1 MKIMKRN
8 IYTLVLLCS
17 VFGFNITYAQK
28 NVGIGTITPDN
39 SAVLDINSSDKGLLI
54 PRMSL
59 QQRNAINNPAD
70 GLMVYQTG
78 EQGGFYFYEGKTNE
92 WKPITEAKA
101 VAGTDGD
108 WTLLGNAA
116 SAGNFIGTT
125 NNQPLLFRFNNQHS
139 GRIQWSTTFFGL
151 NAGNLTHTGYS
162 LVAIGEN
169 SMRNLTNG
177 YENTAVGKGSL
188 EATTSGNKNTA
199 VGFNT
204 LNRNTTGVQ
213 NVAIGGEALISNTT
227 GSFNMAIG
235 SKTLESNTNGQAN
248 VGIGIS
254 ALNQITGDFNIGIG
268 FNSMF
273 NKTSG
278 DGNVGI
284 GSYALNNNLTGSGN
298 VAIGN
303 RAGENETGSNK
314 LYIAN
319 TATAMPLIYGDF
331 SAKYVTIGD
340 VSPTLRIQGTANSS
354 GYNLLVKGGI
364 LTEKVKVALA
374 AAGTDWADYVFEPSY
389 KLMSIEEVETFTKE
403 NKHLPNVPS
412 ANEMVESGLDVAKTS
427 KMFMEKIEELTL
439 YIIEL
444 NKEVQAL
451 KSENKELRGMIK

>member
-1 MKIMKRN
+1 MKRN

-17 VFGFNITYAQK
+17 VFGFSNTFAQK
-28 NVGIGTITPDN
+28 NVGIGTTTPDN

-78 EQGGFYFYEGKTNE
+78 EQGGFYFFEGKTNE

-101 VAGTDGD
+101 VAGVDGD
-108 WTLLGNAA
+108 WTLQGNAA
-116 SAGNFIGTT
+116 GAGDFIGTT
-125 NNQPLLFRFNNQHS
+125 NTQPLLFRFNNQHS
-139 GRIQWSTTFFGL
+139 GRIQWSTTFFGY
-151 NAGNLTHTGYS
+151 NAGNLTNTGYS

-177 YENTAVGKGSL
+177 FENTAVGKGSL
-188 EATTSGNKNTA
+188 QATTSGNKNTA
-199 VGFNT
+199 VGFNA
-204 LNRNTTGVQ
+204 LNGNLGGVQ
-213 NVAIGGEALISNTT
+213 NVAIGGEALEGNTS
-227 GSFNMAIG
+227 GNFNMAVG
-235 SKTLESNTNGQAN
+235 SKALELNSTGAGNIGIGISTLNKSTGNFN
-248 VGIGIS
+248 VGIG
-254 ALNQITGDFNIGIG
+254 FNA
-268 FNSMF
+268 MF

-278 DGNVGI
+278 NE
-284 GSYALNNNLTGSGN
+284 N
-298 VAIGN
+298 VAIGTYALN
-303 RAGENETGSNK
+303 DNISGSGNIAVGQNAGRNETGSNK

-319 TATAMPLIYGDF
+319 TATTTPLIYGDF

-340 VSPTLRIQGTANSS
+340 VSPALRIQGTANSS

-374 AAGTDWADYVFEPSY
+374 VAGTDWADYVFEPSY
-389 KLMSIEEVETFTKE
+389 KLMSIEEVEAFTKE

-412 ANEMVESGLDVAKTS
+412 ANEMVESGLDVAQTS

-439 YIIEL
+439 YVIEL

-451 KSENKELRGMIK
+451 KSENKELRSLIK